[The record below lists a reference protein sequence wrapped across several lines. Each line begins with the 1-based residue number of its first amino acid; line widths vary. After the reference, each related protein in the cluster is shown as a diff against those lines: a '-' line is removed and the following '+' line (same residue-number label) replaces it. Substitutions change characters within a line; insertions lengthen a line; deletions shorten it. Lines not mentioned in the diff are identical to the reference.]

1 MKIDKT
7 FQKIFTKQHGEFSC
21 GLACLSMVVR
31 FHGGYVR
38 QEDLRNISG
47 TTLQGST
54 LLGLY
59 QASEKLNFKPEA
71 YKADISSLKEI
82 TTPTILHVT
91 KNKTEHYVV
100 CFEFKE
106 DKFIIGDPAD
116 ENIKLLTVDELLDIW
131 QSKALLI
138 LKPTDSFVKTS
149 IEKKEK
155 YFWIQKILKDDIS
168 ILSVAFVLG
177 VFIAL
182 LGLTTAVFSQRLI
195 DDLLPTKNFEKIISG
210 IILFVFILLARN
222 GLDYV
227 RNIFLLR
234 QTKDINNRLV
244 DVFFSKILFLP
255 KSFFD
260 STKTGEIITRLNDS
274 GRIQQTLTYI
284 VGNVTIDFLA
294 LLFSIVYLFI
304 SSWKMAL
311 IASLSIPLFGILVIV
326 FNKKIIVGQRNV
338 MVSRAAVE
346 GQLIDFIQGVDDI
359 KVTNKQNLFKQ
370 SIQVLYGIFQEFN
383 YKLGV
388 LGNKYNLFAS
398 AISIITTVLLII
410 FGIWLVLNG
419 SLKLGELMAVITIGN
434 MIINSTANL
443 SGVNIR
449 LQESSIA
456 FERYYEFINAKSEFD
471 ASKEMSIHE
480 KSKLSEI
487 CLEISNLSFR
497 FVGRK
502 KLFDNIS
509 IAVNKGEIVTLFG
522 EIGSGKSTLI
532 QILQKNYFPESGEI
546 TLNGKSIE
554 KIPVPVWREG
564 IGVVSQHS
572 KIFNGSVGENIC
584 LGNYEKEKSDIIE
597 FCKDYGFMSFINDLP
612 QGLDTLLG
620 EDGINISGG
629 QRQLIALARALYRKP
644 SLLFLDEPTASM
656 DTKTEQFVI
665 DLLHKNVNNFAVLM
679 VTHRL
684 YLEKSSTR
692 SYHLSNGK
700 IVNNISTYEKF

>member
-1 MKIDKT
+1 MKFDKK
-7 FQKIFTKQHGEFSC
+7 FQNIFTKQHGEFSC
-21 GLACLSMVVR
+21 GLACLSMVVK
-31 FHGGYVR
+31 FHGGYVK
-38 QEDLRNISG
+38 QEDLRSISG

-71 YKADISSLKEI
+71 YKADIGSLKEI

-149 IEKKEK
+149 NEKKER
-155 YFWIQKILKDDIS
+155 YFWIRKILKDDIS

-195 DDLLPTKNFEKIISG
+195 DDLLPTKNFEKIVSG

-304 SSWKMAL
+304 YSWKMAL
-311 IASLSIPLFGILVIV
+311 IASLSIPLFGILVII
-326 FNKKIIVGQRNV
+326 FNKRIIVGQRNV

-359 KVTNKQNLFKQ
+359 KVNNKQNLFKQ

-398 AISIITTVLLII
+398 AISTITTVLLII

-471 ASKEMSIHE
+471 ASKEMSIQD
-480 KSKLSEI
+480 KSQLSEI

-497 FVGRK
+497 FIGRK

-532 QILQKNYFPESGEI
+532 QILQKNYFPESGQI
-546 TLNGKSIE
+546 TLNGISIE
-554 KIPVPVWREG
+554 KIPVPVWRDG

-572 KIFNGSVGENIC
+572 KIFNGSAGENIC
-584 LGNYEKEKSDIIE
+584 LGNYEKEKSDVFE
-597 FCKDYGFMSFINDLP
+597 FCKDFGFMSFINDLP

-644 SLLFLDEPTASM
+644 SLLLLDEPTASM

-665 DLLHKNVNNFAVLM
+665 DLLLKNVNNFAVLM

-700 IVNNISTYEKF
+700 IVNNAPQLQ